1 MDKERAIRQLKEF
14 EKLGKNPEEL
24 RLAAESWKNDFQ
36 ILVSIIL
43 SARTRDETTTV
54 VAEKIFAKYPTA
66 EKLASVNISEIMNIL
81 KPVNFYKNKSKSI
94 LACAKTLVSE
104 YKGNVPHDFDKLI
117 ELPGVGRKTANV
129 FLAEQGQ
136 DSIGIDTHVS
146 YLSNK
151 MGWTKSTNQKQVEED
166 LKKIFPQEYWGRL
179 NDTLVR
185 FGKTHT
191 SRKKKDLLVSQIKKI
206 K

>member
-14 EKLGKNPEEL
+14 EKFGKNPEEM
-24 RLAAESWKNDFQ
+24 RLAAESWENDFQ

-43 SARTRDETTTV
+43 SARTRDETTIV
-54 VAEKIFAKYPTA
+54 VAESLFSKYPTA
-66 EKLASVNISEIMNIL
+66 EKLSKASLTDVEE
-81 KPVNFYKNKSKSI
+81 KVRKVNFYRNKAKSV
-94 LACAKTLVSE
+94 LACAKVLISE
-104 YKGNVPHDFDKLI
+104 YNGIVPHDFEKLV

-166 LKKIFPQEYWGRL
+166 LKNIFPQKYWKTL

-191 SRKKKDLLVSQIKKI
+191 SRKKKDLLVEQIKKI